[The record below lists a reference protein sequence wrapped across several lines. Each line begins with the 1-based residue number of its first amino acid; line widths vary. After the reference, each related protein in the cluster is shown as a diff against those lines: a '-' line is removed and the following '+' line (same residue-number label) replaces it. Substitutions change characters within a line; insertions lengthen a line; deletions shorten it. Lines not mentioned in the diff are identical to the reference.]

1 MNALIQHLQAPPL
14 KPQFKLRGDIQI
26 ETWRPGDV
34 RPLRRY
40 ALRNQITYNGFN
52 SPLYLWTQDSGVPTD
67 WRMVKLVPGTNGTP
81 PTIGDLTLGS
91 PLGPADEINLVAAN
105 RTVVPASGE
114 LVITGTLTTLQANG
128 QSLREVGLFLGNGQ
142 LFARQVYPVISK
154 TGAITVTYTWRIA
167 VTA

>member
-1 MNALIQHLQAPPL
+1 VNTYIQHLHTPTL
-14 KPQFKLRGDIQI
+14 KPEFKLRGDLQI
-26 ETWRPGDV
+26 ETWRPGDK

-52 SPLYLWTQDSGVPTD
+52 SPLYLWSQDSGNPSD
-67 WRMVKLVPGTNGTP
+67 WRIVKLVPGTNGTP
-81 PTIGDLTLGS
+81 PTIGDLALGS
-91 PLGPADEINLVAAN
+91 PLGPADEIHLTAAN

-114 LVITGTLTTLQANG
+114 LIITGTLTTLQANG
-128 QSLREVGLFLGNGQ
+128 HSLREVGLFLGNGQ
-142 LFARQVYPVISK
+142 LFARQVYPVIAK